1 MKRVLSISGL
11 FVLLIV
17 MCSSLV
23 FAAYPEKPIQVI
35 VAFNPGGG
43 TDTMA
48 RVMTKYAEKYINGNF
63 AIINKPG
70 AGGEIGFTAIAQQP
84 TDGYH
89 IGCINPPA
97 FLTYPIQREGVKY
110 RLDDFTPIAN
120 VVMDPSAIIVKTDSP
135 IQSFQDLIKMAQDK
149 PGELNMAYTGPGS
162 SEAYALKVVNGA
174 VGTEFNLVP
183 FNSTAPGL
191 AALLGGHVDVMI
203 LNASEIYSQVQ
214 DGNVRVL
221 VVGSPN
227 RIDWLPDTPTYKE
240 SRIDLISAAFRGFA
254 GPKGMNPEHVKAIEG
269 AFKKVLEDPEFL
281 AEADKMKLPLYFLS
295 GEDFGK
301 FLHEM
306 DTQLRAE
313 WEKGEW

>member
-1 MKRVLSISGL
+1 MKKILSVISLTL
-11 FVLLIV
+11 FLLV
-17 MCSSLV
+17 VSSSLLL
-23 FAAYPEKPIQVI
+23 AAYPEKPVEVI

-48 RVMTKYAEKYINGNF
+48 RVITKYAEKYFNGNF

-70 AGGEIGFTAIAQQP
+70 AGGEIGFTAISKVAN
-84 TDGYH
+84 DGYH

-110 RLDDFTPIAN
+110 RLADFTTIAN
-120 VVMDPSAIIVKTDSP
+120 VVMDPSAIVVKADSP
-135 IQSFQDLIKMAQDK
+135 IASFKDLVKIASEK

-214 DGNVRVL
+214 DKKVRVL
-221 VVGSPN
+221 VVGSPD
-227 RIDWLPDTPTYKE
+227 RIDWLPDSPTYKE
-240 SRIDLISAAFRGFA
+240 EGIDLISAAFRGFA
-254 GPKGMNPEHVKAIEG
+254 GPKDMQPEHVKALETAIQK
-269 AFKKVLEDPEFL
+269 ALEDPEFKVE
-281 AEADKMKLPLYFLS
+281 AEKMKLPVHFLS
-295 GEDFGK
+295 GEDFGN
-301 FLHEM
+301 FLKEM